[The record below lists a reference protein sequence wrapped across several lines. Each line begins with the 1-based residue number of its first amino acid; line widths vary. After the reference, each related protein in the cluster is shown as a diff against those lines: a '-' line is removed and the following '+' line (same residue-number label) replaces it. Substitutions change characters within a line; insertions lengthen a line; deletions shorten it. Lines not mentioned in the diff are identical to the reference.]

1 MQRVEEQP
9 LETIHLYLV
18 READSSPNPSLL
30 PLVLF
35 TLVLLCLFAIGVAL
49 LYQPPE
55 EPVTIRVPAILLPLR
70 TFSTS
75 VAITST
81 GTKTY
86 PATTAHGTLTLT
98 NGSILSVALP
108 EGMIFSDKDG
118 VEVVTNEAVS
128 VPAGNANSFGRAT
141 VSAQVVKS
149 GAQGNIPPLDINQ
162 VYGTSLYIRNL
173 QAFTGGK
180 DISSITFI
188 TRQDRQ
194 NALSQA
200 RDALT
205 QQTVAGLLYRPCREN
220 VTGTTKLSVTWIC
233 QFVTYEAPHFPGVR
247 VLHALVAGK
256 TILLEVV
263 FVARPRRFE
272 TK

>member
-1 MQRVEEQP
+1 MQRVEEP
-9 LETIHLYLV
+9 LETIHVYVV
-18 READSSPNPSLL
+18 REEEPRPSLF
-30 PLVLF
+30 PLVLSSF
-35 TLVLLCLFAIGVAL
+35 VLLCLLVIGICIP
-49 LYQPPE
+49 YQQPLE
-55 EPVTIRVPAILLPLR
+55 HATVKVPAIPLPLR
-70 TFSTS
+70 SFSTL
-75 VAITST
+75 VAVSAT
-81 GTKTY
+81 GIKTY

-98 NGSILSVALP
+98 NGSILSEALP
-108 EGMIFSDKDG
+108 EGMIFSDKEG

-173 QAFTGGK
+173 QPFTGGK
-180 DISSITFI
+180 DTSSITFI
-188 TRQDRQ
+188 TPQDRQ

-220 VTGTTKLSVTWIC
+220 TTGTTKLSVTWIC
-233 QFVTYEAPHFPGVR
+233 QFVAYEAPHFPGVR